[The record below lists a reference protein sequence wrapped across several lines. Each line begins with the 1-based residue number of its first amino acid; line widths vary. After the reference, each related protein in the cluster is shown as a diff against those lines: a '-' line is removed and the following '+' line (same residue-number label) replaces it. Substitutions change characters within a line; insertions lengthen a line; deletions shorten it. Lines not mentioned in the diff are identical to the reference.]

1 MAPLQSVDGMAS
13 VADYIRRNAVDPEIR
28 QKPFLLLDDFT
39 LSHEEFGTQSAR
51 LAALLLDRREP
62 GRPFHLGILL
72 ENVPEYLIALG
83 ACALSG
89 ATAVG
94 INPVQRGAALQR
106 DIQHTDCQ
114 FLLTAPGYEE
124 LLAPI
129 WGDLSLA
136 RERTWVARR
145 HAQGDLAPGEEL
157 GEDFDEVMAA
167 VTGASLSAPPVD
179 PEAPY
184 ILVFTSGTTGAPKGV
199 QISQSRV
206 VSTGE
211 KIGALMEV
219 DPQACGYLAMP
230 LFHANSQQCGFMP
243 ALLEGASLG
252 MVRRFSRSRWLSDI
266 RRYGVTY
273 FNYTGKP
280 LSFILTTP
288 RAPDDADNPLRVA
301 YGNEGS
307 SRILEE
313 FTERF
318 GCRIIDGFGA
328 TEGGFGFSRTA
339 TDPPNSVGRPP
350 PEIQIL
356 SPEGVRKPPGILDAQ
371 GRVLNPDESIGEI
384 VNTAGLG
391 KFEGYYRNPEATA
404 ERTRGGMYWSGDF
417 GFQDKDGFV
426 YFTGRDISWIR
437 VDGEN
442 FLARPIEDIL
452 QRHPD
457 IYLCAV
463 YAVPDSDAGDRV
475 MATVVLAEEATFD
488 GEEFARFLEAQG
500 DVSPKWWPTFVR
512 IASRIPQ
519 TATHKILKSE
529 LRAQGFS
536 PQRVEDPIFHRV
548 RGENAYRPF
557 DGPAYRALSDLFAE
571 RGRTHLL

>member
-13 VADYIRRNAVDPEIR
+13 VADYIRRNAADPEIR
-28 QKPFLLLDDFT
+28 QKPFLLLDDFI

-51 LAALLLDRREP
+51 LAALLLERREP

-114 FLLTAPGYEE
+114 FLLTAPGYGE

-145 HAQGDLAPGEEL
+145 HAQGDVAPGEEL

-167 VTGASLSAPPVD
+167 VTGASLTGLAVD

-199 QISQSRV
+199 QISQSRM

-219 DPQACGYLAMP
+219 DSQACGYLAMP

-243 ALLEGASLG
+243 ALLKGASLG
-252 MVRRFSRSRWLSDI
+252 MVRRFSRSRWLSDL

-328 TEGGFGFSRTA
+328 TEGGFGFARTP

-356 SPEGVRKPPGILDAQ
+356 SPEGVRKPPGILDAE
-371 GRVLNPDESIGEI
+371 GRVQNPDESIGEI

-426 YFTGRDISWIR
+426 YFTGRDLSWIR

-475 MATVVLAEEATFD
+475 MATVVLSEEATFD
-488 GEEFARFLEAQG
+488 GGEFARFLEAQG

-548 RGENAYRPF
+548 RGENTYRPF
-557 DGPAYRALSDLFAE
+557 DGSAYEALSALFAE

>member
-1 MAPLQSVDGMAS
+1 MAPLPSVDGMAS
-13 VADYIRRNAVDPEIR
+13 VADCIRRNAADPEIR
-28 QKPFLLLDDFT
+28 QKPFLLLDDFI

-51 LAALLLDRREP
+51 LAALLLERRQP

-94 INPVQRGAALQR
+94 INSVQRGAALQR

-114 FLLTAPGYEE
+114 FLLTAPGFEE

-129 WGDLSLA
+129 WRDLGLA

-145 HAQGDLAPGEEL
+145 HAQGDVAPGAEL

-167 VTGASLSAPPVD
+167 VTGVSLTGGAVD
-179 PEAPY
+179 PETPY

-199 QISQSRV
+199 QISQSRM

-328 TEGGFGFSRTA
+328 TEGGFGFARTP

-356 SPEGVRKPPGILDAQ
+356 SPEGVRKPPGILDAE
-371 GRVLNPDESIGEI
+371 GRVQNPDESIGEI

-391 KFEGYYRNPEATA
+391 KFEGYYRNPEATV

-426 YFTGRDISWIR
+426 YFTGRDLSWIR

-488 GEEFARFLEAQG
+488 GGEFARFLEAQR

-529 LRAQGFS
+529 LRGQGFS

-557 DGPAYRALSDLFAE
+557 DRPAYEALSALFAE